1 MTRGK
6 TILCA
11 AAMALLAQ
19 VAVAR
24 EAVVVV
30 SAHPDD
36 IAACSGTLILLA
48 ERYDVHVIDFTH
60 GEYGLDEKGALDG
73 STKRM
78 RTKEEEAVC
87 AELGFKLHW
96 LDEIDSMAF
105 ASRETTER
113 FTELLREINPRAIL
127 MHWPIDIHCDHVM
140 SSASAWRAI
149 LFAGLRGS
157 CEIYF
162 HDQTVQCRS
171 FRPSVFVDVSRVEE
185 RKEKVIGLY
194 KCQQPD
200 ELVDRRHTDA
210 KFWGFRIGVKYAEA
224 FAVADGTVKG
234 PGILAGLSPDK
245 GVVSLQTP
253 GQKAY
258 FEMVRSVR
266 ENSFSNAT
274 FRAAMCATGD
284 RPAPVALNWG
294 AGEPPY
300 AVTVTRD
307 GESVWSA
314 TLPARS
320 AEVFNLE
327 IARTYEWMARDAKDN
342 VVGAGRFRTAD
353 EAPRFIRIPGV
364 PNVRDLG
371 GRIGLGGRRIRQ
383 GLVYRSAG
391 WNENAVRSI
400 VTNGASVV
408 TNWVAGAS
416 RISPIVAEEVKRT
429 LGIRTDLDLRS
440 DNECRGMTGSPLGED
455 VRWVHV
461 SSGNYWDMT
470 NALWKAAFA
479 ADFRV
484 FLDRA
489 NYPIVF
495 HCIAGADR
503 TGSLACILNALLGVG
518 EDELAKDWEATGFV
532 NEHPKLRHDI
542 RWDPLVRAFD
552 GYPGA
557 TLNARIEAY
566 VKDCGFTDG
575 DLARFRAIMMEEGD

>member
-1 MTRGK
+1 MTGK
-6 TILCA
+6 TILLTA
-11 AAMALLAQ
+11 TLMLLTQ
-19 VAVAR
+19 VAGAR
-24 EAVVVV
+24 EAVVFVC
-30 SAHPDD
+30 AHPDD
-36 IAACSGTLILLA
+36 LAQPMGTAMLLA
-48 ERYDVHVIDFTH
+48 EKYDVHVIDFTH
-60 GEYGLDEKGALDG
+60 GEQGIDERHYRDG
-73 STKRM
+73 SCKAM
-78 RTKEEEAVC
+78 RTKEEENVC
-87 AELGFKLHW
+87 AALGVKLHW
-96 LDEIDSMAF
+96 MDEIDGESH
-105 ASRETTER
+105 ASKETTER
-113 FTELLREINPRAIL
+113 MTKLLKELKPKAVI
-127 MHWPIDIHCDHVM
+127 MHWPVDIHCDHVM

-157 CEIYF
+157 CEVYF
-162 HDQTVQCRS
+162 HDQTVQSRT

-185 RKEKVIGLY
+185 RKERVIGLY

-200 ELVDRRHTDA
+200 ELIDRRHTDA

-224 FAVADGTVKG
+224 FAVADGTVRG
-234 PGILAGLSPDK
+234 SGILAGLSPDM

-253 GQKAY
+253 GQRAY
-258 FEMVRSVR
+258 FEMDRVVR
-266 ENSFSNAT
+266 EQAFSNAT
-274 FRAAMCATGD
+274 FRAAMRAAGD

-294 AGEPPY
+294 VGEPPY

-314 TLPARS
+314 TLPTRS

-327 IARTYEWMARDAKDN
+327 IAGAYEWSARDAKGD

-353 EAPRFIRIPGV
+353 EAPRILNVPGV
-364 PNVRDLG
+364 SNMRDLG

-391 WNENAVRSI
+391 LNDNAVCSV

-408 TNWVAGAS
+408 TNWVPGAT
-416 RISPIVAEEVKRT
+416 RVGPAAERVAKE

-440 DNECRGMTGSPLGED
+440 DNECRGMTGSPLGKD
-455 VRWVHV
+455 VRWAHV

-470 NALWKAAFA
+470 NALWKTAFA

-503 TGSLACILNALLGVG
+503 TGSLACILNALLRVD

-532 NEHPKLRHDI
+532 NEHSKLRHDI

-566 VKDCGFTDG
+566 VRDCGFTDG
-575 DLARFRAIMMEEGD
+575 DIARFRAIMMEDGR